1 MAKEK
6 KNPETE
12 EILDKEVEETVDT
25 AELDYKALYEETL
38 KKCEETDDKYKRILA
53 EYDNFKRRTIKE
65 KEAIYKDSVGETIE
79 KLLPLLDNLER
90 ALVMECA
97 DAEYKKGMELIFK
110 QVQDTFTNL
119 GCEEIK
125 AVGEEFDPELHNA
138 VMHVEDETVSENTI
152 IEQFQKGYKY
162 KDKVLRYSMVKVAN

>member
-6 KNPETE
+6 KTPETE
-12 EILDKEVEETVDT
+12 EILDKEEDVVKEEVNETEEV
-25 AELDYKALYEETL
+25 DYKLLYEET
-38 KKCEETDDKYKRILA
+38 EDKYKRILA

-65 KEAIYKDSVGETIE
+65 KEAIYKDSVCETVE
-79 KLLPLLDNLER
+79 KMLPVIDNLER
-90 ALVMECA
+90 ALSIECA

-110 QVQDTFTNL
+110 QVWDVFANL

-125 AVGEEFDPELHNA
+125 AVGENFDPELHNA
-138 VMHVEDETVSENTI
+138 VMHIEDESVAENTVV
-152 IEQFQKGYKY
+152 EQFQKGYKY

>member
-1 MAKEK
+1 MAKEN

-12 EILDKEVEETVDT
+12 EILEKEGGETVET
-25 AELDYKALYEETL
+25 AELDYKTLYEEAL
-38 KKCEETDDKYKRILA
+38 KSFEETDDRYKRILA
-53 EYDNFKRRTIKE
+53 EYDNFKRRTVKE
-65 KEAIYKDSVGETIE
+65 KEAIYKDSVCETVE
-79 KLLPLLDNLER
+79 KMLPVLDNLER
-90 ALVMECA
+90 ALTMECA

-138 VMHVEDETVSENTI
+138 VMHIEDETVAENTVV
-152 IEQFQKGYKY
+152 EQFQKGYKY

>member
-6 KNPETE
+6 KTPETE
-12 EILDKEVEETVDT
+12 EILDKEEEVVKEEVNETEEVN
-25 AELDYKALYEETL
+25 YKSLYEET
-38 KKCEETDDKYKRILA
+38 EDKYKRILA

-65 KEAIYKDSVGETIE
+65 KEAIYKDSVCETVE
-79 KLLPLLDNLER
+79 KMLPVIDNLER
-90 ALVMECA
+90 ALSIECA

-110 QVQDTFTNL
+110 QVWDVFANL

-125 AVGEEFDPELHNA
+125 AVGENFDPELHNA
-138 VMHVEDETVSENTI
+138 VMHIEDESVAENTVV
-152 IEQFQKGYKY
+152 EQFQKGYKY

>member
-6 KNPETE
+6 KTPETE
-12 EILDKEVEETVDT
+12 EILDKEEDVVKEEVKE
-25 AELDYKALYEETL
+25 AEEVNYKALYEET
-38 KKCEETDDKYKRILA
+38 EDKYKRILA

-65 KEAIYKDSVGETIE
+65 KEAIYKDSVCETVE
-79 KLLPLLDNLER
+79 KMLPVIDNLER
-90 ALVMECA
+90 ALSIECA

-110 QVQDTFTNL
+110 QVWDVFANL

-125 AVGEEFDPELHNA
+125 AVGENFDPELHNA
-138 VMHVEDETVSENTI
+138 VMHIEDESVAENTVV
-152 IEQFQKGYKY
+152 EQFQKGYKY